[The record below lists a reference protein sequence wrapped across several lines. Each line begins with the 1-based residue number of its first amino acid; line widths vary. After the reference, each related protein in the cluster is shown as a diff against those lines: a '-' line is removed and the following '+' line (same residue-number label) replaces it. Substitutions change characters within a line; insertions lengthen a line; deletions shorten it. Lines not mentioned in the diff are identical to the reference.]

1 MAFDF
6 FGMASLRAPR
16 AKPDGWAP
24 QNSCKTR
31 PVFDYSDGAMSD
43 GLVSTTIQ
51 LASIWLK
58 QAQKLQPRLSR
69 YL

>member
-6 FGMASLRAPR
+6 FGTAAVRDAS
-16 AKPDGWAP
+16 G
-24 QNSCKTR
+24 SCKTR
-31 PVFDYSDGAMSD
+31 PVSGYSDGAMSD

-58 QAQKLQPRLSR
+58 QA
-69 YL
+69 